1 MDTSYISVLIFL
13 LTTILFYL
21 VLKPKLFANTLN
33 DATLISKYS
42 NSKYIG
48 YGIYLLLIILTQ
60 FSINAY
66 YVINTCGGSSTTNIG
81 YAFVVTFIPWI
92 FIFGILMVIL
102 ITFPGFKSAFSN
114 VVGYFIVASS
124 ANGVLT
130 ELLVNTDVSK
140 TIKDDPSLAEDKKL
154 EYQTAADAIIKLCG
168 NMGILIN
175 QIVPENFNKIWQ
187 SILTPLMKDKYQ
199 PVVTNGVSTENNET
213 LGLKQKLLDI
223 VVLRDN
229 IGEGMWFLY
238 TAILLTSIVQY
249 KITSRGC
256 VQNLQDI
263 QTNYQSYLKD
273 ESQKKDANNKAK
285 DMVYTLNT

>member
-13 LTTILFYL
+13 ITTILFYL
-21 VLKPKLFANTLN
+21 VLKPKMKIETLN
-33 DATLISKYS
+33 DATLMGKYSTSKYM
-42 NSKYIG
+42 G
-48 YGIYLLLIILTQ
+48 LGIYLLLVVMTQ
-60 FSINAY
+60 FAINAY
-66 YVINTCGGSSTTNIG
+66 YVTNTCGGSSTSNIG
-81 YAFVVTFIPWI
+81 YAFIVTFIPWI
-92 FIFGILMVIL
+92 FIFGILMAVLIL
-102 ITFPGFKSAFSN
+102 FPGIKSAFSN

-124 ANGVLT
+124 ASGVLT
-130 ELLVNTDVSK
+130 ELLVNTDVNQS
-140 TIKDDPSLAEDKKL
+140 IKDDSSLTPEQKSS
-154 EYQTAADAIIKLCG
+154 YQSAADAIIKLCG
-168 NMGILIN
+168 NMSILIN
-175 QIVPENFNKIWQ
+175 QIVPENFNKIWT
-187 SILTPLMKDKYQ
+187 SILTPLMKDQYQ
-199 PVVTNGVSTENNET
+199 PTMNNGVPIENQNA

-263 QTNYQSYLKD
+263 QQNQQDYLKQQ
-273 ESQKKDANNKAK
+273 EAKTAANAKAK

>member
-21 VLKPKLFANTLN
+21 VLKPKLLVNTLN

-199 PVVTNGVSTENNET
+199 PVMSNGVSTENNET

>member
-13 LTTILFYL
+13 ITTILFYL
-21 VLKPKLFANTLN
+21 VLKPKMGVDTLN
-33 DATLISKYS
+33 DATLMASYS
-42 NSKYIG
+42 SSKYIG
-48 YGIYLLLIILTQ
+48 LGIYLLLVVVSQ
-60 FSINAY
+60 FAINAA

-81 YAFVVTFIPWI
+81 YACIVTFIPWI
-92 FIFGILMVIL
+92 LIFGILMVVL
-102 ITFPGFKSAFSN
+102 IIFPGIKSAFSN

-130 ELLVNTDVSK
+130 ELLVNTDVNRS
-140 TIKDDPSLAEDKKL
+140 IKDDPSLSPEQKL
-154 EYQTAADAIIKLCG
+154 SYQTAADAIIKLCG

-175 QIVPENFNKIWQ
+175 QIVPDNFNKIWT
-187 SILTPLMKDKYQ
+187 SILTPLMKDQYQ
-199 PVVTNGVSTENNET
+199 PTMNNGVVTENPNAM
-213 LGLKQKLLDI
+213 GLKQKLLDI
-223 VVLRDN
+223 VTLRDN

-256 VQNLQDI
+256 VQDLKDI
-263 QTNYQSYLKD
+263 QQNQQDYLKKQ
-273 ESQKKDANNKAK
+273 EVKTAANAKAK

>member
-1 MDTSYISVLIFL
+1 MKVE
-13 LTTILFYL
+13 
-21 VLKPKLFANTLN
+21 TLN
-33 DATLISKYS
+33 DAVLMGKYASSKYM
-42 NSKYIG
+42 G
-48 YGIYLLLIILTQ
+48 LGIYLLLVIMTQ
-60 FSINAY
+60 FAINAY
-66 YVINTCGGSSTTNIG
+66 YVINTCGGTSTANIG
-81 YAFVVTFIPWI
+81 YAFIATFIPWI
-92 FIFGILMVIL
+92 FIFGILMVVL
-102 ITFPGFKSAFSN
+102 IIFPGIKSAFSN

-130 ELLVNTDVSK
+130 ELLVNTDVNRS
-140 TIKDDPSLAEDKKL
+140 IKDDPSLSPEQKL
-154 EYQTAADAIIKLCG
+154 SYQTAADAIIKLCG

-175 QIVPENFNKIWQ
+175 QIVPENFNKIWT
-187 SILTPLMKDKYQ
+187 SILTPLMKDQYQ
-199 PVVTNGVSTENNET
+199 PTMSNGVSTENPSA
-213 LGLKQKLLDI
+213 LGLKQKLLDV

-263 QTNYQSYLKD
+263 QQNQQNYLK
-273 ESQKKDANNKAK
+273 EQTVKTSANAKAK

>member
-1 MDTSYISVLIFL
+1 MDTSYISVFIFL
-13 LTTILFYL
+13 ITTILFYL
-21 VLKPKLFANTLN
+21 VLKPKMKVETLN
-33 DATLISKYS
+33 DAVLMGKYASSKYM
-42 NSKYIG
+42 G
-48 YGIYLLLIILTQ
+48 LGIYLLLVVMTQ
-60 FSINAY
+60 FAINAS

-81 YAFVVTFIPWI
+81 YAFIVTFIPWI
-92 FIFGILMVIL
+92 FIFGILMAVLL
-102 ITFPGFKSAFSN
+102 IFPGIKSAFSN

-130 ELLVNTDVSK
+130 ELLVNTDVNRS
-140 TIKDDPSLAEDKKL
+140 ISDDQSLSPEQKSS
-154 EYQTAADAIIKLCG
+154 YQTAADAIIKLCG
-168 NMGILIN
+168 NMSILIN
-175 QIVPENFNKIWQ
+175 QIVPENFNKIWT
-187 SILTPLMKDKYQ
+187 SILTPLMKDQYQ
-199 PVVTNGVSTENNET
+199 PTMNNGVATENPNA

-263 QTNYQSYLKD
+263 QQNQQDYLKQQ
-273 ESQKKDANNKAK
+273 EVKTAANAKAK
-285 DMVYTLNT
+285 DMVYTLST